1 MTSSSEK
8 DFALEVVRRLR
19 GAGFEA
25 LWAGGCVR
33 DLLMQREPTDYDVA
47 TSATPQQVRELF
59 GRRRTL
65 AVGMAFG
72 VIVVLNGEQLG
83 SQVEVATFRT
93 DAAYSDGRRPDAVTF
108 SDARHDAQRRD
119 FTINGMFYDPLQ
131 KALVDYVDGQS
142 DLQQGLIRA
151 IGCASDRI
159 AEDKLRM
166 LRAIRFAA
174 RFGFAIEP
182 ETRAAI
188 ARHSS
193 EVTVVSGERIWMEIG
208 KTLETERPAWAV
220 VEWAELGLLEH
231 ILPEV
236 SQQWVF
242 QGRDIARLLEASQAY
257 DWLTRF
263 CGLVGQ
269 AVGHDSSRVE
279 STVRSLKNR
288 LKFSNE
294 VGDTLGFSLM
304 VQATLAYAEKKPW
317 SVVQPSLVDKNSTK
331 AVELFEMRS
340 QVVPAEQVA
349 AMSATARWLRQQ
361 LQREPSQVN
370 PPQLLVGD
378 DLIAQ
383 GLTPGP
389 QFRALL
395 QQARQLQLDQI
406 LVDRPAALQWLRDKI
421 SQSS

>member
-1 MTSSSEK
+1 MTSSSQKE
-8 DFALEVVRRLR
+8 FALEVVRRLR
-19 GAGFEA
+19 GAGFDA

-65 AVGMAFG
+65 AVGMTFG
-72 VIVVLNGEQLG
+72 VIIVLSGDQVA

-131 KALVDYVDGQS
+131 EALVDYVDGQS

-151 IGCASDRI
+151 IGRASDRI

-182 ETRAAI
+182 QTRAAI
-188 ARHSS
+188 AHHAS
-193 EVTVVSGERIWMEIG
+193 EVTVVSGERIWMEIC

-236 SQQWVF
+236 SQQWLI
-242 QGRDIARLLEASQAY
+242 QGHDIARLLDASRPY

-263 CGLVGQ
+263 SGLVGQ
-269 AVGHDSSRVE
+269 AIGHDSSRVE
-279 STVRSLKNR
+279 STVRSLKKR

-294 VGDTLGFSLM
+294 VGDTLGFSLKA
-304 VQATLAYAEKKPW
+304 QATLTNAQKQPW
-317 SVVQPSLVDKNSTK
+317 SVVQPSLVDKNSIK

-340 QVVPAEQVA
+340 RIVPMEQTE
-349 AMSATARWLRQQ
+349 AMTATARWLRHQ
-361 LQREPSQVN
+361 LQREPCQIN
-370 PPQLLVGD
+370 PPLLLVGD

-383 GLTPGP
+383 GLKPSP
-389 QFRALL
+389 RFRDLL

-421 SQSS
+421 SQSL